1 MFQQEKWEKGMLK
14 KLKEKRPTCRV
25 FKICHIMTEESIGFD
40 NWAVAGKHYQTPLID
55 YERDPG

>member
-1 MFQQEKWEKGMLK
+1 MLK